1 MKKLSSIL
9 ILVILLF
16 LCQYSYAWP
25 KKQEPALYIT
35 AVNPFEDKNYDTQIV
50 SHSVFKINS
59 RIYFLI
65 YNPKGFKSDYIKY
78 QIVKQDDKAFVG
90 GYTRIRNK
98 TVRLKNKNYYCDYFV
113 LSETGKYF
121 LQVFDITDLNTEL
134 AVGAFRVVDE

>member
-1 MKKLSSIL
+1 MFVTQTAFGWGDKNKSS
-9 ILVILLF
+9 
-16 LCQYSYAWP
+16 
-25 KKQEPALYIT
+25 LYISAT
-35 AVNPFEDKNYDTQIV
+35 NPMEDSNYETEIQ

-65 YNPKGFKSDYIKY
+65 YNPKGFKSNYIKY
-78 QIVKQDDKAFVG
+78 QIVKQDDKAHIG
-90 GYTRIRNK
+90 GYTRARNK

>member
-1 MKKLSSIL
+1 MKKLSSLLL
-9 ILVILLF
+9 IFFVLF
-16 LCQYSYAWP
+16 VTQTAFGWGDKNKSS
-25 KKQEPALYIT
+25 LYISAT
-35 AVNPFEDKNYDTQIV
+35 NPMEDSNYETEIQ

-65 YNPKGFKSDYIKY
+65 YNPKGFKSNYIKY
-78 QIVKQDDKAFVG
+78 QIVKQDDKAHIG
-90 GYTRIRNK
+90 GYTRARNK